1 MRILP
6 VLDEGGGSRS
16 LQAFNNCLELL
27 PVGLLPTLIGL
38 TGSLYLLVSTVLALG
53 FLWTAA
59 RFVHDRSAAAARRS
73 LIASLV
79 YLPALLAVMAF
90 DRQGHY

>member
-6 VLDEGGGSRS
+6 VLDEGGGSTS
-16 LQAFNNCLELL
+16 LQAFNNCLALL
-27 PVGLLPTLIGL
+27 P
-38 TGSLYLLVSTVLALG
+38 
-53 FLWTAA
+53 
-59 RFVHDRSAAAARRS
+59 RRS